1 MKQNF
6 ERYEVVAQFIFDEY
20 SKIYYAPLRYQAMRH
35 TDLVDGWVTLL
46 AQRRHLDLELLK
58 ISALLHDLARFS
70 YNAPFQ
76 HAQKG
81 ANLAREILEGM
92 KQFEA
97 SKIEQVCQAISH
109 HSDKQRID
117 TPFDEALK
125 DGDLL
130 ARWSVDPSEQFEDD
144 LKQRFNQLK
153 AELSL

>member
-20 SKIYYAPLRYQAMRH
+20 SKIYYAPLRHQAMRH

-58 ISALLHDLARFS
+58 ISALLHDLALFS
-70 YNAPFQ
+70 YNASFQ

-81 ANLAREILEGM
+81 ANLARGILEDM

-97 SKIEQVCQAISH
+97 SEIEQVCQAISH

>member
-20 SKIYYAPLRYQAMRH
+20 SKIYYAPLRHQAMRH

-58 ISALLHDLARFS
+58 ISALLHDLALFS
-70 YNAPFQ
+70 YNASFQ

-81 ANLAREILEGM
+81 ANLARGILEDM

-97 SKIEQVCQAISH
+97 SEIEQVCQAISH

-130 ARWSVDPSEQFEDD
+130 ARWSMDPSEQFEDD